1 MEFCRVFFV
10 VIIKVLRI
18 DMELVRVLKMYLN
31 NLFIIYFVR
40 DFRVIMNF

>member
-18 DMELVRVLKMYLN
+18 DMELVSVLKMYLN